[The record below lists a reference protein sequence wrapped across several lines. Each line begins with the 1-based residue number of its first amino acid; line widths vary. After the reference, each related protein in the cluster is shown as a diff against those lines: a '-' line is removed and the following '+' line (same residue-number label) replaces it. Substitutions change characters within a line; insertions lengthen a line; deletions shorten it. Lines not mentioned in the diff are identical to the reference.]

1 MRPIVDG
8 LQAEFGDRV
17 SFVYFN
23 ASDGGDGQ
31 ALYEQLALPGHPS
44 YAIFTP
50 DGTESYRGFGIVAEA
65 VLRENIEAALNM
77 QGRI

>member
-8 LQAEFGDRV
+8 LQEEFGGRV
-17 SFVYFN
+17 AFVYLN
-23 ASDGGDGQ
+23 AADGGNGQ

-50 DGTESYRGFGIVAEA
+50 DGKETYRGFGIVDEA
-65 VLRENIEAALNM
+65 VLRENIEAALNT
-77 QGRI
+77 